1 MKAEQKDLVKRE
13 TDLSQLWGVGH
24 SLLRVLAV
32 AVVSMAV
39 GLEVSAEPVD
49 GFYWPTAWYQHLDTF
64 QSQTRY
70 WEGNVVPTD
79 GGVAYFTGTQAGDIK
94 FGSTV
99 TLRGLDFGSVK
110 IANGSNADH
119 PRILQSGLVLT
130 GDDTLLDK
138 SNRYVLATATDAVI
152 GQPPP
157 VDGVPKRWQVKVIG
171 NSLLLCPPARALSVF
186 IK

>member
-1 MKAEQKDLVKRE
+1 MKAEQKVLGMRE

-24 SLLRVLAV
+24 SLMRALAV

-49 GFYWPTAWYQHLDTF
+49 GFYWPTAWYHHLDTF

-94 FGSTV
+94 FGSTL
-99 TLRGLDFGSVK
+99 TLRGLDFGSVR
-110 IANGSNADH
+110 ITNGSNNDH
-119 PRILQSGLVLT
+119 PRILQSGLVLA
-130 GDDTLLDK
+130 GDDAFIYGTGWG
-138 SNRYVLATATDAVI
+138 SNTSGDI
-152 GQPPP
+152 
-157 VDGVPKRWQVKVIG
+157 
-171 NSLLLCPPARALSVF
+171 CPIISAR
-186 IK
+186 